1 MYSKIV
7 NCFLFVIALFS
18 LWAVLGAGMNIHF
31 LMIDVNWRDTFVMK
45 VNNTLNNIACGYLVT
60 YMTYLLTACI
70 PESIR
75 KKEVLKA
82 EQLQEKRLNTALYTF
97 ANTLHSTIANYI
109 SSYIDYRTLGNDNY
123 ANDSI
128 DKFHYTLLK
137 HLFLGTKECV
147 NQLTHNYDMFL
158 IQISFNEN
166 YLSSKEDAYSNIY
179 NLFYNKIIPN
189 YNLVCRYW
197 NDCNLY
203 GIDNRNLK
211 HFSKSEKDLAESI
224 INFSELLMKLN
235 NKIEGNNR
243 ISYSFLTMFK
253 DAYINHNEDVNT
265 QS

>member
-7 NCFLFVIALFS
+7 NYFLFVIALFS

-60 YMTYLLTACI
+60 YITYLLTTCI

-75 KKEVLKA
+75 KKEVLKV
-82 EQLQEKRLNTALYTF
+82 EQLQKKRLNTALYTF

-137 HLFLGTKECV
+137 HLFLETKECV

-158 IQISFNEN
+158 IQISFNEKH
-166 YLSSKEDAYSNIY
+166 LSSKKDAYSNIY

-189 YNLVCRYW
+189 YNVVCRYW
-197 NDCNLY
+197 CDCDLY
-203 GIDNRNLK
+203 GINDKKLK
-211 HFSKSEKDLAESI
+211 LFSKSEKDLADSI
-224 INFSELLMKLN
+224 ITFSRELMELN
-235 NKIEGNNR
+235 NNVEGNSS
-243 ISYSFLTMFK
+243 ISYSFLEMFDK
-253 DAYINHNEDVNT
+253 AFISHNEQCNN
-265 QS
+265 